1 MAEGLQESQG
11 PAGAP
16 VLMTTPSP
24 QNLPKLVVLGCG
36 FGGYSLLSR
45 LRLKRWDVTL
55 ITPRNYFLF
64 TPLLPSATA
73 GSVEFRS
80 ILEPARRRLR
90 GVRVIESSAE
100 SVDWEARQLSCIG
113 AVSGERFA
121 LPFDLLVVAVG
132 AAVADYGVPGVKEHT
147 LKLASVEDARAVR
160 RGILEQFARAEIPGL
175 TPEQIRDRLT
185 FVICGGGPTGV
196 EVAAEIH
203 DLLHEEIAES
213 YPELAPFARVV
224 LVEALERLLTSFDEA
239 LAEYTLAH
247 FSREG
252 IEVRTSSKV
261 QSIEPGL
268 VRFTDGQSLPCGLI
282 LWATGNAPVPFVES
296 LGTPLSPRGRRLV
309 IDEYLH
315 LPNRKNAYA
324 LGDCAAV
331 GEPPLPAT
339 AQVAQQQGK
348 YLAQALERERDGKA
362 VEPFRFKATG
372 MLAYIGGGE
381 ALADLPQVKWSGRGA
396 WLFWRSVYLTKL
408 VSPANKV
415 KVLFD
420 WWKARL
426 FGRDLS
432 RF

>member
-1 MAEGLQESQG
+1 MT
-11 PAGAP
+11 AP
-16 VLMTTPSP
+16 TTD
-24 QNLPKLVVLGCG
+24 LPRLVVLGCG
-36 FGGYSLLSR
+36 FGGYSLLFR
-45 LRLKRWDVTL
+45 LRRKRWNATL

-90 GVRVIESSAE
+90 GVRVIEGSAE
-100 SVDWEARQLSCIG
+100 SVDWGTRQVSCTG
-113 AVSGERFA
+113 AVSGERFTV
-121 LPFDLLVVAVG
+121 PFDILVVAVG

-160 RGILEQFARAEIPGL
+160 RGVLEQFARADIPGL
-175 TPEQIRDRLT
+175 SPEQIRQRLT
-185 FVICGGGPTGV
+185 FAICGGGPTGV

-203 DLLHEEIAES
+203 DLIHEEIEES
-213 YPELAPFARVV
+213 YPELAPQARVV
-224 LVEALERLLTSFDEA
+224 VVEALDRLLTSFDEA
-239 LAEYTLAH
+239 LSEYTLIH
-247 FSREG
+247 FKREG
-252 IEVRTSSKV
+252 IEVLTSSKV
-261 QSIEPGL
+261 QSVEPEL
-268 VRFTDGQSLPCGLI
+268 VRFADGKSLPCGLI
-282 LWATGNAPVPFVES
+282 LWAAGNAPVPFIES
-296 LGTPLSPRGRRLV
+296 LGAPLSSRGRRV
-309 IDEYLH
+309 IVDDFLRIPGREG
-315 LPNRKNAYA
+315 AYA
-324 LGDCAAV
+324 LGDCAAS
-331 GEPPLPAT
+331 GDPPLPAT

-348 YLAQALERERDGKA
+348 YLARALERGRAGKP
-362 VEPFRFKATG
+362 VEPFQFKASG

>member
-1 MAEGLQESQG
+1 
-11 PAGAP
+11 
-16 VLMTTPSP
+16 MTTPSSD
-24 QNLPKLVVLGCG
+24 LPRLVVLGCG
-36 FGGYSLLSR
+36 FGGYSLLFR
-45 LRLKRWDVTL
+45 LRGKRWNATL

-90 GVRVIESSAE
+90 DVRVIEGFAE
-100 SVDWEARQLSCIG
+100 SVDWEARQVSCTG
-113 AVSGERFA
+113 AVSGERFTV
-121 LPFDLLVVAVG
+121 PFDILVVAVG

-160 RGILEQFARAEIPGL
+160 RGVLEQFARAEIPGL
-175 TPEQIRDRLT
+175 TLEQIRQRLT
-185 FVICGGGPTGV
+185 FAICGGGPTGV

-203 DLLHEEIAES
+203 DLIHEEIAES
-213 YPELAPFARVV
+213 YPELAPLARVV
-224 LVEALERLLTSFDEA
+224 VVEALDRLLTSFDEA
-239 LAEYTLAH
+239 LSEYTLSH
-247 FSREG
+247 FKREG
-252 IEVRTSSKV
+252 IEVLTSSKV
-261 QSIEPGL
+261 QSVEPEL
-268 VRFTDGQSLPCGLI
+268 VRFTDGKTLPCGMV
-282 LWATGNAPVPFVES
+282 LWAAGNAPVPFIES
-296 LGTPLSPRGRRLV
+296 LGAPLSPRGRRVAVDGFLR
-309 IDEYLH
+309 IPGREG
-315 LPNRKNAYA
+315 AYA
-324 LGDCAAV
+324 LGDCAAA
-331 GEPPLPAT
+331 GDPPLPAT

-348 YLAQALERERDGKA
+348 YLARALERGKEGKA
-362 VEPFRFKATG
+362 VEPFQFKASG